1 MNWYLKVIKDNYAN
15 FNGRARRKEFWMF
28 YLFHIIFIF
37 VFAFLGGMISAESDS
52 GFAFILIGI
61 YFLAT
66 LIPYLAVA
74 VRRLHDTGKSGWYY
88 LLTLIPYVGGII
100 LIVFMA
106 QNGDVG
112 SNKYGPDPKNPEMD
126 NEIDD
131 IGKPLLED

>member
-66 LIPYLAVA
+66 LIPYLAVT

-112 SNKYGPDPKNPEMD
+112 SNKYGPDPKNPEME

>member
-52 GFAFILIGI
+52 GFAFIFIGI
-61 YFLAT
+61 YGLAT
-66 LIPYLAVA
+66 IIPYLAVA

>member
-1 MNWYLKVIKDNYAN
+1 MNWYLKAIKDNYAN
-15 FNGRARRKEFWMF
+15 FQGRARRQEFWMF

-37 VFAFLGGMISAESDS
+37 VFAFLGGMMSAGTDS
-52 GFAFILIGI
+52 GIPFILIGV

-66 LIPYLAVA
+66 LIPYIALA
-74 VRRLHDTGKSGWYY
+74 VRRLHDTGKSGWYF

-100 LIVFMA
+100 MIVFMA

-112 SNKYGPDPKNPEMD
+112 TNKYGPDPKNPEID

-131 IGKPLLED
+131 IGKPLIED